1 VGCVFLLFYSI
12 HDKTSFYLR
21 GFQIYLSP
29 KDFYFPAR
37 VRIWVISTVT
47 APNKHKSCTNC
58 SSRTKSVVTVK
69 MGLYIF
75 LYIYIYII
83 FICCF
88 AQKFSFNKYVNKW
101 KRQSLLKYKCVWD
114 ILIFT
119 NTQRLF
125 FFNIIILQIILNFLF
140 GKVSFF

>member
-1 VGCVFLLFYSI
+1 LDTKLLLLAAYIIFLFVINYVFKPYINSQKKYVGCVFLLFYSI

-75 LYIYIYII
+75 LYIYIYY
-83 FICCF
+83 FYLLF
-88 AQKFSFNKYVNKW
+88 
-101 KRQSLLKYKCVWD
+101 LLK
-114 ILIFT
+114 
-119 NTQRLF
+119 
-125 FFNIIILQIILNFLF
+125 NFL
-140 GKVSFF
+140 STNM